1 MNYSVI
7 IENVTK
13 TYPAGKKD
21 KLTALDQISFQVE
34 KGQLFGLIGPDGA
47 GKSSLFRI
55 MITLLLADSGK
66 VTIEGFDVVK
76 DYMKIRQISGYMP
89 GRFSLYQDLSVEE
102 NLEFFATVFNTSKK
116 ENYELIRDIY
126 VQLEP
131 FKNRKAGAL
140 SGGMKQKLALCCA
153 LIHRPQILFL
163 DEPTTGVDAVSRVE
177 FWDMLHKLKSEGITI
192 LVSTAYMDEASRCDR
207 IALINNGKILAS
219 DTPEGISRAF
229 GEPLWAIKHNDMFG
243 LLNRLRQARQ
253 VNTVYPSGEY
263 HHLTLK
269 QGADIKELVSD
280 LEIPGVGKTTWL
292 EVEPN
297 VEDVFM
303 KKMK

>member
-1 MNYSVI
+1 
-7 IENVTK
+7 
-13 TYPAGKKD
+13 
-21 KLTALDQISFQVE
+21 
-34 KGQLFGLIGPDGA
+34 
-47 GKSSLFRI
+47 
-55 MITLLLADSGK
+55 
-66 VTIEGFDVVK
+66 
-76 DYMKIRQISGYMP
+76 MP

-102 NLEFFATVFNTSKK
+102 NLEFFATVFNTAIKD
-116 ENYELIRDIY
+116 NYELIRDIY
-126 VQLEP
+126 IQLEP

-177 FWDMLHKLKSEGITI
+177 FWDMLQKLKSEGITI
-192 LVSTAYMDEASRCDR
+192 LVSTAYMDEASRCDQ

-219 DTPEGISRAF
+219 DTPEGISRGF
-229 GEPLWAIKHNDMFG
+229 GEPLWAIKNADMFG
-243 LLNRLRQARQ
+243 LLNKLRESKQ
-253 VNTVYPSGEY
+253 VSTVYPSGEY

-269 QGADIKELVSD
+269 PGSDINELVTD
-280 LEIPGVGKTTWL
+280 LEMHGVGNTTWV
-292 EVEPN
+292 EVDPN

>member
-1 MNYSVI
+1 MKNSVI
-7 IENVTK
+7 VDNVIK
-13 TYPAGKKD
+13 TYPSGKKD
-21 KLTALDQISFQVE
+21 KLTALDHISFEVE

-55 MITLLLADSGK
+55 MITLLLADSGR
-66 VTIEGFDVVK
+66 VIVEGFDVVK

-102 NLEFFATVFNTSKK
+102 NLEFFATVFNTSVK

-131 FKNRKAGAL
+131 FKKRKAGAL

-177 FWDMLHKLKSEGITI
+177 FWDMLQKLKLDGITI
-192 LVSTAYMDEASRCDR
+192 LVSTAYMDEASRCDQ
-207 IALINNGKILAS
+207 IALIHNGRILAS
-219 DTPEGISRAF
+219 DTPEGISGGF
-229 GEPLWAIKHNDMFG
+229 GEPLWAIRDADMFG
-243 LLNRLRQARQ
+243 LLLKLRLLKQ
-253 VNTVYPSGEY
+253 VNTAYPSGEF
-263 HHLTLK
+263 HHMTLK
-269 QGADIKELVSD
+269 PGADINVLVSE
-280 LEIPGVGKTTWL
+280 LEKQGVGQL
-292 EVEPN
+292 NYHLAEPD

>member
-7 IENVTK
+7 VDNVLK
-13 TYPAGKKD
+13 TYPSGKKE
-21 KLTALDQISFQVE
+21 KVTALDHISFQVE

-66 VTIEGFDVVK
+66 VTVEGFDVVK
-76 DYMKIRQISGYMP
+76 DYMKIREIGGYMP

-102 NLEFFATVFNTSKK
+102 NLEFFATVFNTSIR

-131 FKNRKAGAL
+131 FRNRKAGAL

-153 LIHRPQILFL
+153 LIHCPQILFL

-177 FWDMLHKLKSEGITI
+177 FWDMLQKLKSEGITI
-192 LVSTAYMDEASRCDR
+192 LVSTAYMDEASRCDQ

-219 DTPEGISRAF
+219 DTPVGISRGF
-229 GEPLWAIKHNDMFG
+229 GEPLWAIKHTDMYG
-243 LLNRLRQARQ
+243 LLNKLRLSKQ
-253 VNTVYPSGEY
+253 VSAVYPSGEY
-263 HHLTLK
+263 HHLTLHP
-269 QGADIKELVSD
+269 GSDINEMVTD
-280 LEIPGVGKTTWL
+280 LEMLGISKSTWL

>member
-269 QGADIKELVSD
+269 QGADIKELISD